1 MVFLNLEE
9 GGKGGRGGEGG
20 GGRDSSVIKE
30 NTNCIIAYLCTC
42 IHVVQES
49 VNLGLA

>member
-9 GGKGGRGGEGG
+9 GGKGGGEGG

-30 NTNCIIAYLCTC
+30 NTNCIIAYLCTY
-42 IHVVQES
+42 IHGVQES